1 MNNRLEVRNLSKQYG
16 SFVALAPTDL
26 TLNVGETVIL
36 SGQNGSGKTTL
47 LTCIANLVKPSSG
60 TVTVDSFDMA
70 SNEIE
75 VRKRLV
81 FVPDVQRFYVTMTVW
96 EHLRFIAMAN
106 NVLDG
111 FDQRAEALLREFGLW
126 QTRDHFPH
134 NYSRGMKLKLSLAMA
149 FIRPFTVLLLDEP
162 TSALDEESVDLLL
175 QKIKDLRQQGTSIL
189 MSTHNPLIKQQ
200 FGDRQFLVEEG
211 VLKEI

>member
-1 MNNRLEVRNLSKQYG
+1 MSDRLVVQDLSKHYG
-16 SFVALAPTDL
+16 NFVALAPTDL
-26 TLNVGETVIL
+26 TLRAGETVIL

-70 SNEIE
+70 SSEIE

-81 FVPDVQRFYVTMTVW
+81 FVPDVQRFYITMTVW

-126 QTRDHFPH
+126 RTKDNFPH

-162 TSALDEESVDLLL
+162 TSALDEESVELLL
-175 QKIKDLRQQGTSIL
+175 HKLGDLRQQGTSIL
-189 MSTHNPLIKQQ
+189 MSSHNPLIKQQ

-211 VLKEI
+211 VMKEI

>member
-1 MNNRLEVRNLSKQYG
+1 MTDRLVVQNLSKQYG
-16 SFVALAPTDL
+16 SFVALAPADL
-26 TLNVGETVIL
+26 TLQAGETVIL

-70 SNEIE
+70 RDEIE
-75 VRKRLV
+75 VRRRLV

-149 FIRPFTVLLLDEP
+149 FIRPFKVLLLDEP
-162 TSALDEESVDLLL
+162 TSALDEESVELLL
-175 QKIKDLRQQGTSIL
+175 QKIRDLHQQGTSIL
-189 MSTHNPLIKQQ
+189 MSSHNPLIKQH
-200 FGDRQFLVEEG
+200 FGDRQLLIEEG

>member
-1 MNNRLEVRNLSKQYG
+1 MSDRLVVQDLSKHYG
-16 SFVALAPTDL
+16 NFVALAPTDL
-26 TLNVGETVIL
+26 TLRAGETVIL

-70 SNEIE
+70 SSEIE

-81 FVPDVQRFYVTMTVW
+81 FVPDVQRFYITMTVW

-126 QTRDHFPH
+126 RTKDNFPH

-162 TSALDEESVDLLL
+162 TSALDEESVELLL
-175 QKIKDLRQQGTSIL
+175 HKLSDLRQQGTSIL
-189 MSTHNPLIKQQ
+189 MSSHNPLIKQQ

-211 VLKEI
+211 VMKEI